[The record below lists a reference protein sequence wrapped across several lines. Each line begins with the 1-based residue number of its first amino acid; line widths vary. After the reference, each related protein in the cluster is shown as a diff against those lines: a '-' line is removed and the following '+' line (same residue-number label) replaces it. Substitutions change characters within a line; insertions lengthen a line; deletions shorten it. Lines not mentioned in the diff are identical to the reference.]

1 MAGKN
6 AYQATY
12 AELFMYSPSLSCY
25 YVSGVLINVGYTKIA
40 AYVGNTIILPI
51 IYQSILFPHFVVI
64 ESLKTPTIGV
74 VIASAIYPDNKH
86 KAACV
91 FVRLTTLI
99 RYHVI

>member
-12 AELFMYSPSLSCY
+12 AELFMYEPSFCGS
-25 YVSGVLINVGYTKIA
+25 YVSGLLINRGNTKIA

-64 ESLKTPTIGV
+64 ESLKTPTTGV

-86 KAACV
+86 KAA
-91 FVRLTTLI
+91 FGAVR
-99 RYHVI
+99 